1 VKGSGVVEAETTILG
16 RKLELSFVLV
26 YVKGVLMVKL
36 VAAKVKDISFIKGT
50 REAFPALETVN

>member
-1 VKGSGVVEAETTILG
+1 
-16 RKLELSFVLV
+16 LV